1 MKYSNKIGAEY
12 TVVLGD
18 NELAENKAK
27 LKNMND
33 GTETEISL
41 DSFSEEFF
49 QAVVKDSMNG
59 IADASFSGMNPEDL
73 NNLFK
78 L

>member
-1 MKYSNKIGAEY
+1 M
-12 TVVLGD
+12 GD
-18 NELAENKAK
+18 GSEA
-27 LKNMND
+27 
-33 GTETEISL
+33 EISL
-41 DSFSEEFF
+41 DNFSEEFF

-59 IADASFSGMNPEDL
+59 IADASFSGMNPEDI

>member
-18 NELAENKAK
+18 NELTENKAK
-27 LKNMND
+27 LKNMSD
-33 GTETEISL
+33 GTETEITL
-41 DSFSEEFF
+41 DNFSEEFF

-59 IADASFSGMNPEDL
+59 IADASFSGMNFGDI
-73 NNLFK
+73 K